1 VGHSRGPEAGDIPK
15 YILEALKRAYP
26 DGLIEMPITDEEASF
41 WEIHPKLKQG
51 LSRLKGVSLIYERK
65 PEGGPLWNEGF
76 DPDEDPP
83 DWSENS
89 RSYHLFFLSP
99 DDPKFTY
106 ETEEEQPEQKVF
118 GREEPDEEG
127 SAEEGLTETLAG
139 TGRVGCSVAISL
151 VAPFALITP
160 DHMETFE
167 GGSFTEPNLGP
178 QAFTMEGEPVE
189 ASDYIRDF
197 VGQKGLRVLQDLSRK
212 IASLLQAHQITVL
225 SKEDLRKPVAWL
237 VVS

>member
-1 VGHSRGPEAGDIPK
+1 
-15 YILEALKRAYP
+15 
-26 DGLIEMPITDEEASF
+26 MPITDEEASF
-41 WEIHPKLKQG
+41 WETYPKLERS

-65 PEGGPLWNEGF
+65 PERGLQWNEGS

-106 ETEEEQPEQKVF
+106 ETEEEQPKEVELD
-118 GREEPDEEG
+118 GEGLDEEG
-127 SAEEGLTETLAG
+127 FAEGGLTETLAG

-167 GGSFTEPNLGP
+167 GGSPTEPNLGP
-178 QAFTMEGEPVE
+178 QAFTMEGEPVD
-189 ASDYIRDF
+189 ASDYIRDL
-197 VGQKGLRVLQDLSRK
+197 VGKKGLRVLQDLSRK
-212 IASLLQAHQITVL
+212 IAGLLQAHQITVL
-225 SKEDLRKPVAWL
+225 SKEDLPKPVPWL
-237 VVS
+237 RGGEEVFVGVEGEPITLQDALFFEGL